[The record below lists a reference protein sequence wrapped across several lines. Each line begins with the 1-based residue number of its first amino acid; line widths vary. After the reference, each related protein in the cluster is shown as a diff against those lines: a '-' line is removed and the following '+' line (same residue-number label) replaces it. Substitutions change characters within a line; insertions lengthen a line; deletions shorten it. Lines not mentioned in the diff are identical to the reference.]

1 MPSFFS
7 DISNCFFDSHRVI
20 RHSHITRKIYGYAH
34 NFCNRKV
41 RELTEKSG
49 QYFSCV
55 FHNGFRFD
63 MTFLTKRLWQTQEV
77 SLLSSGLTTLK
88 SYALGRQVKFMDSVK
103 YYQQALSRLARSTD
117 SSERER
123 IQSLLLDYLAFQHP
137 YYSQLFL
144 SDLTEEDRNF
154 VLEYLSSGKGCFP
167 FEVVTGFDSLSPT
180 PEDGDFWY
188 ILTFYSRLR
197 DEGISQKEW

>member
-1 MPSFFS
+1 
-7 DISNCFFDSHRVI
+7 
-20 RHSHITRKIYGYAH
+20 
-34 NFCNRKV
+34 
-41 RELTEKSG
+41 
-49 QYFSCV
+49 
-55 FHNGFRFD
+55 
-63 MTFLTKRLWQTQEV
+63 MTFLTKKLWQTQEV

-88 SYALGRQVKFMDSVK
+88 SYAFGSQVKFMDSVK

-144 SDLTEEDRNF
+144 SDLTEEDKNF

-167 FEVVTGFDSLSPT
+167 FEAVNGFDSLSPT